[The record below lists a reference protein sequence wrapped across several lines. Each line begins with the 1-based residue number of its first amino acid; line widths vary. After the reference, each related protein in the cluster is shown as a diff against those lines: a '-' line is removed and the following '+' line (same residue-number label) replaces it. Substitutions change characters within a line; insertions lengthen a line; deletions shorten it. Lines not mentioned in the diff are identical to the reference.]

1 MFMCSLALT
10 VGEEGYP
17 LEVDSGE
24 GPECLEI
31 SPSRI
36 IAQGSDVGWKSG
48 PAGVKDDTVCFLI
61 TFCEILCLQM
71 SRRTSVCMDDSW
83 MVSR

>member
-1 MFMCSLALT
+1 MFMCSLAPT

-48 PAGVKDDTVCFLI
+48 PVCFLI
-61 TFCEILCLQM
+61 TLCEILCLQM